1 MVKRLLDLGFSLVA
15 LVLLLPVFLLVAF
28 AVKLDSPGPVFY
40 AQERAGRRGKT
51 FRILKFRS
59 MVVDAERHGPL
70 VTGNADPR
78 VTRVGRLLRLLKIDE
93 LPQLI
98 NVLKGDMSLVGPRPE
113 IPAIV
118 EQYTEEQRNVLDVKP
133 GITGPTQLAW
143 IGESDTFPPG
153 VDVYEHYTKQF
164 MQEKLKSDL
173 EYVRTR
179 SLAGDLWHA
188 IQTPMA
194 IGGRILT
201 TFNPPPYIK
210 KCARLTLD
218 CLVVVAANLS
228 AFMIRFDWA
237 LPEKEVQYLL
247 YGLPVAC
254 AAYLVSFIALRTHKS
269 IWKFAGTEDLWQIIK
284 ASAIGGGLHGFAVVL
299 LGWHGYPRSILLTTM
314 PLTVLF
320 AGGVR
325 LLVRSSARRQKT
337 TPSTT
342 HGHKVVIIGAGKTG
356 ELIARETLGNPSLGY
371 GLIGFVDDDPKKQ
384 GATIHGRPVLGTIDR
399 LPDIAKTYAIQEAI
413 IAISTATSNDL
424 RRIGGICA
432 MAGVEFKT
440 LPSFTQLVRGDGKL
454 RYLRKVHVDELLG
467 REPVAVNRE
476 AIAEFIRGK
485 RVMVTGAGGSI
496 GSELCRQLVSYGVES
511 LIMVE
516 RVENALHHISL
527 EIRQHFPK
535 ANVTAALADIKHIPR
550 MSEIFER
557 ARPQVVFHAA
567 AYKHVPILEDHPG
580 EAVLNNIIGTK
591 RLAEVA
597 QKFDVHTFVF
607 ISTDKAVRPKS
618 LMGATKKV
626 SEKYIM
632 ALNRVLRQSSATGR
646 GPRFFAVRFGNV
658 LGSAG
663 SVVPLFQ
670 KQIEDGMPIT
680 ITDPQMSRYF
690 MTISEAVGLVL
701 QSSALDCEED
711 LFILNMGEAIKIDE
725 LVNDLALTSGLNPSQ
740 VTKRY
745 IGLRPG
751 EKLHESLWDDE
762 EVLASEYGMIFA
774 VRQPQTPFGDLE
786 KRLNHLETLAMV
798 GNVPALLRQMHDMIP
813 SYVPSLKKSAFLVPE
828 VGEKYRVLV
837 IDDDES
843 LCDLLKETV
852 NGMHEVAIA
861 HSARDGF
868 DQIRRQCP
876 HLILLD
882 VKLPDQ
888 DGFQVCQAL
897 RGNPQHRN
905 IPIIMM
911 TGYGD
916 KDDVVTGLRAGADDY
931 ITKPFRLEE
940 LRARIGA
947 ALRRTEGVA
956 RSAVGPE

>member
-1 MVKRLLDLGFSLVA
+1 MVKRLIDLVFSLVA
-15 LVLLLPVFLLVAF
+15 LVLLLPIFLLVAI
-28 AVKLDSPGPVFY
+28 AIKLDSPGPVFY
-40 AQERAGRRGKT
+40 AQERAGRRGKI

-59 MVVDAERHGPL
+59 MVADADQVGPAL
-70 VTGNADPR
+70 TGNADPR

-93 LPQLI
+93 LAQLI

-113 IPAIV
+113 IPVIV
-118 EQYTEEQRNVLDVKP
+118 EQYTEEQRKVLEVKP

-143 IGESDTFPPG
+143 VGESDTFPPG

-164 MQEKLKSDL
+164 MQEKLESDL

-179 SLAGDLWHA
+179 SLAGDLWCVIRTPVA
-188 IQTPMA
+188 IW
-194 IGGRILT
+194 GRILT
-201 TFNPPPYIK
+201 TLNLPPHIQKY
-210 KCARLTLD
+210 ARLALD
-218 CLVVVAANLS
+218 CLAVVAANLS
-228 AFMIRFDWA
+228 AFMVRFDWA
-237 LPEKEVQYLL
+237 LPEKETQHLL

-254 AAYLVSFIALRTHKS
+254 AAYLIAFITLRTHRS
-269 IWKFAGTEDLWQIIK
+269 IWKFAGVEDLWQIIK

-299 LGWHGYPRSILLTTM
+299 LGWHGYPRSILILTM
-314 PLTVLF
+314 PLTVLL
-320 AGGVR
+320 AGGMR
-325 LLVRSSARRQKT
+325 LLVRSSFSLQPKHLSSYT
-337 TPSTT
+337 STT
-342 HGHKVVIIGAGKTG
+342 NGRKVVIIGAGETG
-356 ELIARETLGNPSLGY
+356 ELIAREILGNPSLGY
-371 GLIGFVDDDPKKQ
+371 GLIGFVDDDSKKQ
-384 GATIHGRPVLGTIDR
+384 GATIHGCPVLGTIDR
-399 LPDIAKTYAIQEAI
+399 LPDIVKTYAIQEAI
-413 IAISTATSNDL
+413 IAISTATSNGL

-432 MAGVEFKT
+432 VAGLEFKT
-440 LPSFTQLVRGDGKL
+440 LPSFTQLVRGDGNL
-454 RYLRKVHVDELLG
+454 RYLRKMNVDELLG
-467 REPVAVNRE
+467 REPVAINRE
-476 AIAEFIRGK
+476 AIAECFRGK

-496 GSELCRQLVSYGVES
+496 GSELCRQLVSCGVES

-516 RVENALHHISL
+516 RAENALHHISL
-527 EIRQHFPK
+527 EIQQHFPQV
-535 ANVTAALADIKHIPR
+535 NVTAALADIKHIPR

-557 ARPQVVFHAA
+557 TRPQVVFHAA

-597 QKFDVHTFVF
+597 QKFDVNTFVF

-626 SEKYIM
+626 SEMYIM
-632 ALNRVLRQSSATGR
+632 ALNRVLGQSHGPGR
-646 GPRFFAVRFGNV
+646 TPPHFFIVRFGNV

-670 KQIEDGMPIT
+670 KQIEDGEQIT

-701 QSSALDCEED
+701 QSSTLDCEED
-711 LFILNMGEAIKIDE
+711 VFILNMGEPIKIDE

-774 VRQPQTPFGDLE
+774 VRQPQVSFGDME
-786 KRLNHLETLAMV
+786 ERLNRLETLAMV
-798 GNVPALLRQMHDMIP
+798 GDMPALLRQIHDMIP
-813 SYVPSLKKSAFLVPE
+813 SYAPSLKESAFSVPE
-828 VGEKYRVLV
+828 IGEKYRILV
-837 IDDDES
+837 IDDDET
-843 LCDLLKETV
+843 LCDLLKEAV
-852 NGMHEVAIA
+852 NGTYEMATA
-861 HSARDGF
+861 SSARDGF
-868 DQIRRQCP
+868 DRIQRQRP

-888 DGFQVCQAL
+888 NGLQVCQTL

-916 KDDVVTGLRAGADDY
+916 KDDVVTGLKAGADDY
-931 ITKPFRLEE
+931 ITKPFRLDE
-940 LRARIGA
+940 LQARIA
-947 ALRRTEGVA
+947 AILRRRA
-956 RSAVGPE
+956 